1 MWHCLRLGLSVLWIC
16 TAWFESASAGELWP
30 NEPPGSTTLL
40 DCTFDTLDCDG
51 QLLNVYKSGDI
62 VEDDSAPGSPPR
74 VGRASLFYP
83 NTQGGIVLVYF
94 KRAPLREMYAGFW
107 FKVNKE
113 WQQNSV
119 GSNKVFFLRT
129 ENDRQGG
136 SQTNGTWLIQGYSD
150 PMQLVWS
157 HNTGSQD
164 NSHACASDLG
174 LICYPNVGSGK
185 IFFGR
190 WHRIE
195 AYVRASDCPTC
206 RNGIVR
212 WWVDGQLAGNYTN
225 LNYGTKVVNEW
236 VWAQTWDGHG
246 NALGRTTDV
255 HQYIDQLHVSA
266 PNCPLPCDATSRPA
280 PAPPPR
286 DGRPTAPANVRI
298 SVIR

>member
-1 MWHCLRLGLSVLWIC
+1 MQLVLFTLISILIVEIGC
-16 TAWFESASAGELWP
+16 GFAYAHPTWP
-30 NEPPGSTTLL
+30 NEPPGSTALL
-40 DCTFDTLDCDG
+40 DCAFDTLDCGG
-51 QLLNVYKSGDI
+51 QLLNVYNSGDV
-62 VEDDSAPGSPPR
+62 VEDGSAPGSPPL

-83 NTQGGIVLVYF
+83 QTQGGIALVYL
-94 KRAPLREMYAGFW
+94 KRAPLREMYVGFW

-119 GSNKVFFLRT
+119 GTNKIFFVRT
-129 ENDRQGG
+129 AADLQGG
-136 SQTNGTWLIQGYSD
+136 TQTNGYWGVHGYGN

-157 HNTGSQD
+157 HGTGTQD

-174 LICYPNVGSGK
+174 LMCFPNVGGGNIFYGK
-185 IFFGR
+185 

-195 AYVRASDCPTC
+195 AYVRASNCQTC

-246 NALGRTTDV
+246 NALGRTADV
-255 HQYIDQLHVSA
+255 HQYIDQLHISA
-266 PNCPLPCDATSRPA
+266 PSCPLPCDATSRPA
-280 PAPPPR
+280 PPPAAK
-286 DGRPTAPANVRI
+286 DGRPDTPTDLHVT
-298 SVIR
+298 VTP

>member
-150 PMQLVWS
+150 PMQLV
-157 HNTGSQD
+157 
-164 NSHACASDLG
+164 
-174 LICYPNVGSGK
+174 
-185 IFFGR
+185 
-190 WHRIE
+190 
-195 AYVRASDCPTC
+195 
-206 RNGIVR
+206 
-212 WWVDGQLAGNYTN
+212 
-225 LNYGTKVVNEW
+225 
-236 VWAQTWDGHG
+236 
-246 NALGRTTDV
+246 
-255 HQYIDQLHVSA
+255 
-266 PNCPLPCDATSRPA
+266 
-280 PAPPPR
+280 
-286 DGRPTAPANVRI
+286 
-298 SVIR
+298 